1 MNNVVYS
8 TYILYADIY
17 TVNYSIQLEHD
28 DVIEV
33 LPIERRTVWRNNRQA
48 YKQWCI
54 AGACLAQDN
63 AYNALLTKNSLHF
76 SNTPS
81 GRGGGYYF
89 ILAIN
94 EMKIL

>member
-33 LPIERRTVWRNNRQA
+33 LPIERRTVWRNNWQA
-48 YKQWCI
+48 YKQWCK

-63 AYNALLTKNSLHF
+63 AYTALLTKFL
-76 SNTPS
+76 
-81 GRGGGYYF
+81 
-89 ILAIN
+89 LKN
-94 EMKIL
+94 EDKFPKKFYWRCGMKLIMS